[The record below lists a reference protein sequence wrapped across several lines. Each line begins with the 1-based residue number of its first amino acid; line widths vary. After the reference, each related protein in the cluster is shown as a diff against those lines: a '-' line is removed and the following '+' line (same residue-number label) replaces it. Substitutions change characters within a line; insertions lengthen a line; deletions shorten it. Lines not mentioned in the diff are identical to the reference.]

1 MEQKNPVYVRM
12 DYNESLES
20 KKNLLNTEVSLLNL
34 IKSLKAYHSIR
45 LEEMKIKAGIYKAIR
60 ELNLTMKKTKSSFP
74 FFKIPEVKSRK
85 EIPIEKE
92 IKFTKEKTDNSL
104 ESELK
109 EIQERL
115 ASLNR

>member
-12 DYNESLES
+12 DYNESLDS
-20 KKNLLNTEVSLLNL
+20 KKDVLNAEVSLLNL
-34 IKSLKAYHSIR
+34 IRSLKNYHSVR

-60 ELNLTMKKTKSSFP
+60 ELNLTMKKTKSAFP

-85 EIPIEKE
+85 EIPVQKE
-92 IKFTKEKTDNSL
+92 IKLTREKTDNSL
-104 ESELK
+104 ESELR